1 MQSEERQQR
10 IEEHLAKVEFASLDE
25 LSELVDASVS
35 TVRRD
40 LDILEVKGSLKRT
53 HGGARLT
60 NPKSDEFTF
69 SARDTHQLDEKE
81 VIGRACAE
89 LILPN
94 QTVIVDAGTT
104 CFHVARHLEAQSP
117 HIITNSLP
125 VANAFSSSENGGRG
139 HRRRHLS
146 AARRAGRA

>member
-1 MQSEERQQR
+1 MQTEERQKR
-10 IEEHLAKVEFASLDE
+10 IDEHLAKVEFASLEE

-40 LDILEVKGSLKRT
+40 LDIMEAQGDIQRT
-53 HGGARLT
+53 HGGARLI

-69 SARDTHQLDEKE
+69 STRDTQQAAEKE
-81 VIGRACAE
+81 AIAQACAG

-94 QTVIVDAGTT
+94 QTVSVDAGTT
-104 CFHVARHLEAQSP
+104 CSHVAGHLEANSP

-125 VANAFSSSENGGRG
+125 VANTFSSSAKLEVVVPGGVIYP
-139 HRRRHLS
+139 
-146 AARRAGRA
+146 

>member
-40 LDILEVKGSLKRT
+40 LDLLESKGSLQRT

-60 NPKSDEFTF
+60 NPRSDEFTF
-69 SARDTHQLDEKE
+69 STRDTHQLDEKE
-81 VIGRACAE
+81 AIGRACAE

-94 QTVIVDAGTT
+94 QVLDNSTV
-104 CFHVARHLEAQSP
+104 
-117 HIITNSLP
+117 
-125 VANAFSSSENGGRG
+125 
-139 HRRRHLS
+139 RRRLHCL
-146 AARRAGRA
+146 RH